1 MTTHSRAAHG
11 RFGLAQAIATGLLF
25 SVIERILA
33 MPAHVQLPYTTL
45 EVTPVPVQVQ
55 LYGLCGGAET
65 DLFFREDVRSQQKAL
80 SLCAQC
86 PMQKACLEYAIDNEE
101 FGVWGG
107 TTESQRAALRGKA
120 KLVTP
125 EQRIAAARLRET
137 IIKAE
142 LTVKQIAAAHQVTER
157 TVYRYKER
165 MREEGLLPLLAAD
178 ALKAKRSAKSK
189 SSSSLARK
197 GTPSKTVSK
206 REVA

>member
-1 MTTHSRAAHG
+1 
-11 RFGLAQAIATGLLF
+11 
-25 SVIERILA
+25 

-55 LYGLCGGAET
+55 LYGLCGGEET

-80 SLCAQC
+80 AICAQC
-86 PMQKACLEYAIDNEE
+86 PLQKACLEYAIDSEE
-101 FGVWGG
+101 YGVWGG

-125 EQRIAAARLRET
+125 EQRTAAARLRET

-142 LTVKQIAAAHQVTER
+142 LTVKQIAQAHQVTER

-165 MREEGLLPLLAAD
+165 MRQEGLLPLLAAD
-178 ALKAKRSAKSK
+178 ALQAKRDLKSSTKAKTTPKKSA
-189 SSSSLARK
+189 
-197 GTPSKTVSK
+197 TK